1 MPGGLKIISVD
12 DHVLEPKN
20 VWQDRVPARYRDRA
34 PRVERRFGWVPP
46 RGKFVEGDGPGARW
60 CDVWLYDDLVAPI
73 TAGYAQSRLVDPSLS
88 PYAAI
93 SMDDDMLPG
102 CYEQSARLADM
113 DANDV
118 EASLC
123 FPTFTRFCGQ
133 TFNEREDKDL
143 ALLCVQAYND
153 WMIDEWCADDGYG
166 RLIPLTLIPLWDPE
180 LAAAEVRRCADK
192 GAGAVAFSELPA
204 ALGLPSLYSGA
215 WEPFLT
221 ACEETGTVIN
231 QHIGSSSQIPI
242 TSQDAPVGVSL
253 AVTTQNAQ
261 GAFVDWLWSG
271 ALAKHRR
278 LKVALSES
286 QVGWIPYLLERI
298 DRIWSYGDS
307 IEPDLRQRLPEQP
320 SSYLAGQ
327 VYGCVVEDVHGL
339 KNRDLVG
346 GIGQIMF
353 EVDYP
358 HADSTYPNSMR
369 VAEKLIEAAGLNDDE
384 ARQLLRGSAIE
395 CYNLTRFGLKA

>member
-1 MPGGLKIISVD
+1 
-12 DHVLEPKN
+12 
-20 VWQDRVPARYRDRA
+20 
-34 PRVERRFGWVPP
+34 
-46 RGKFVEGDGPGARW
+46 
-60 CDVWLYDDLVAPI
+60 
-73 TAGYAQSRLVDPSLS
+73 
-88 PYAAI
+88 
-93 SMDDDMLPG
+93 
-102 CYEQSARLADM
+102 M

-153 WMIDEWCADDGYG
+153 WMIDEWCAGDGYG

-180 LAAAEVRRCADK
+180 LAAAEVRRCAAK
-192 GAGAVAFSELPA
+192 GAGAVAFCELPA

-215 WEPFLT
+215 WEPFLL

-231 QHIGSSSQIPI
+231 QHIGSSSQLPI
-242 TSQDAPVGVSL
+242 TSPDAPVSVIL
-253 AVTTQNAQ
+253 ALTTQNAQ
-261 GAFVDWLWSG
+261 GAFTDWLLSG
-271 ALAKHRR
+271 ALAKHPG

-286 QVGWIPYLLERI
+286 QVGWIPFILERI

-307 IEPDLRQRLPEQP
+307 IEPALRERLPERP
-320 SSYLAGQ
+320 SSYIPGH
-327 VYGCVVEDVHGL
+327 VYGCIVEDIHGL
-339 KNRDLVG
+339 QNRDILG

-369 VAEKLIEAAGLNDDE
+369 VAEKLIEATGLNRDE
-384 ARQLLRGSAIE
+384 ARQLLRGTAID
-395 CYNLTRFGLKA
+395 CYNLTRFGLKP

>member
-1 MPGGLKIISVD
+1 MQESLKIISVD
-12 DHVLEPKN
+12 DHVLEPKS
-20 VWQDRVPARYRDRA
+20 VWQDRVPARYRERA
-34 PRVERRFGWVPP
+34 PRVERRFGWIQ
-46 RGKFVEGDGPGARW
+46 RGKFVDGEGPNARW

-73 TAGYAQSRLVDPSLS
+73 TAGYAQSRLVGPTLDPNL
-88 PYAAI
+88 PI
-93 SMDDDMLPG
+93 SFDDMLPG

-113 DANDV
+113 DANGV

-133 TFNEREDKDL
+133 TFNEREDKEL

-153 WMIDEWCADDGYG
+153 WMIDEWCAGDGYG

-180 LAAAEVRRCADK
+180 LAAAEVRRCAAK
-192 GAGAVAFSELPA
+192 GAGAIAFGERPA

-215 WEPFLT
+215 WEPLLV

-231 QHIGSSSQIPI
+231 QHIGSSSQLPT
-242 TSQDAPVGVSL
+242 TSPDAPVSL
-253 AVTTQNAQ
+253 RMSMTTQNAQ
-261 GAFVDWLWSG
+261 GAFADWLVSG
-271 ALAKHRR
+271 ALARHRG

-298 DRIWSYGDS
+298 ERIWSYGDQ
-307 IEPDLRQRLPEQP
+307 IEPELRQRLPEP
-320 SSYLAGQ
+320 PGSYLPGQ
-327 VYGCVVEDVHGL
+327 VYGCIVDDVHGL

-358 HADSTYPNSMR
+358 HTDSTYPNSQR

-384 ARQLLRGSAIE
+384 ARMLVRGTAIE
-395 CYNLTRFGLKA
+395 CYNLQRFGLTA